1 MDGDQAMAADSK
13 STTVAAAADG
23 KRQNKRSLEEATAD
37 EIPPPPPKRKRGW
50 PFNKELIFKCPHC
63 PARKV
68 SLASLDLHT
77 KKEHLEGEP
86 RVKKASKK
94 FRKSKKPMLKC
105 DACNPV
111 TNDWNCFTKH
121 TKVSCKNSKLNLTAE
136 KATQTEPIATATKAT
151 TNNHST
157 QAEIKQTEQKVAKHC
172 QVKSYGSNMKKSES
186 VAQLQVKPKYHAKEK
201 PSKNHHM
208 RKKKKKTASLIDTC
222 FVKCSKMSAFLS
234 FLPKTNLPSFVSH
247 WLACSC

>member
-1 MDGDQAMAADSK
+1 
-13 STTVAAAADG
+13 
-23 KRQNKRSLEEATAD
+23 
-37 EIPPPPPKRKRGW
+37 
-50 PFNKELIFKCPHC
+50 
-63 PARKV
+63 
-68 SLASLDLHT
+68 
-77 KKEHLEGEP
+77 
-86 RVKKASKK
+86 
-94 FRKSKKPMLKC
+94 MLKC

-208 RKKKKKTASLIDTC
+208 RKKSSHKTKKKAWPEQFSNFAFGKSPEKLKGCGKSHLVNNCMPINEKQKPGR
-222 FVKCSKMSAFLS
+222 FVFGKNDKNADILEHFT
-234 FLPKTNLPSFVSH
+234 KHVSIKEAVFFFFFRI
-247 WLACSC
+247 W